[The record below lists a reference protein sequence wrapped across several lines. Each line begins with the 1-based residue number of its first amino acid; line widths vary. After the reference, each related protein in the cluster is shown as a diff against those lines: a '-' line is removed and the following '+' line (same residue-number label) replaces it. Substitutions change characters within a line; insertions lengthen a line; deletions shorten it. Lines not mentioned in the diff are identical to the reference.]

1 MPPTS
6 QLVPGGP
13 GDPAVAAVP
22 STLAHLAYHDPL
34 TGLPNRTQLA
44 ERLRDAL
51 RRTAAGG
58 GPVVLFS
65 IDLDDFKLVNDG
77 LGHAA
82 GDELLRQL
90 AARLST
96 VRRPGDVLARQGG
109 DEFILL
115 VELAEGDAA
124 TAAAGIGRRIT
135 EVLEAPFTLGEAELR
150 IGASVGAAL
159 HPGDADDAE
168 TLHRHA
174 DWAMYRAKENGGG
187 YAAYRP
193 GAADPLERL
202 SMAAALRRGLSEQAF
217 SVHYQPVYRLAD
229 RGMMGVEALVRW
241 NDPVRGPVSPAE
253 FIPVAEKTGVIHAV
267 GDWVLAEVCRQAV
280 AWQAEGLRP
289 NIGINVSP
297 RQLQR
302 PAFAEEF
309 SSSVLGAGLD
319 PSQIVVEL
327 TETAWMV
334 DAARTLRAL
343 DRLAETGFVVALDD
357 FGAGYSSLAR
367 LRRLPVGIIK
377 IDRAFLVDLP
387 GDPQAVA
394 IVEAILALAG
404 ACGCDVVCE
413 GVETEPQIAFLIER
427 GCRLAQ
433 GFGLARPEPAAAVTQ
448 RLRAELVDARRS
460 SARHLRA
467 AAPTH

>member
-1 MPPTS
+1 MCGNVPPTT
-6 QLVPGGP
+6 QLLPAGPGGP
-13 GDPAVAAVP
+13 ALRTVP
-22 STLAHLAYHDPL
+22 PTLAHLAYHDPL

-44 ERLRDAL
+44 ERLSTAL
-51 RRTAAGG
+51 PRTAPGG
-58 GPVVLFS
+58 GSVALLS

-82 GDELLRQL
+82 GDELLRQV
-90 AARLST
+90 AARLSS

-115 VELAEGDAA
+115 VELAAEGDA
-124 TAAAGIGRRIT
+124 
-135 EVLEAPFTLGEAELR
+135 
-150 IGASVGAAL
+150 AAL
-159 HPGDADDAE
+159 HPGDAEDAE

-174 DWAMYRAKENGGG
+174 DSAMYRAKESGGG
-187 YAAYRP
+187 FAAYLS

-253 FIPVAEKTGVIHAV
+253 FIPVAEKTGVIHAL

-280 AWQAEGLRP
+280 AWQAEGLGP

-309 SSSVLGAGLD
+309 ASSVLGAGLD
-319 PSQIVVEL
+319 PGQIVVEL

-334 DAARTLRAL
+334 EAARTLRAL
-343 DRLAETGFVVALDD
+343 DRLAEVGFVVALDD

-413 GVETEPQIAFLIER
+413 GVETEPQIAFLRER

-433 GFGLARPEPAAAVTQ
+433 GFALARPESAESATA
-448 RLRAELVDARRS
+448 RLRRELVAGRRTEGPHL
-460 SARHLRA
+460 RHLGHA
-467 AAPTH
+467 G

>member
-1 MPPTS
+1 M
-6 QLVPGGP
+6 
-13 GDPAVAAVP
+13 
-22 STLAHLAYHDPL
+22 
-34 TGLPNRTQLA
+34 
-44 ERLRDAL
+44 
-51 RRTAAGG
+51 
-58 GPVVLFS
+58 VLLS

-96 VRRPGDVLARQGG
+96 GRRPGDVLARQGD

-115 VELAEGDAA
+115 VELAAEGDAA
-124 TAAAGIGRRIT
+124 T
-135 EVLEAPFTLGEAELR
+135 
-150 IGASVGAAL
+150 
-159 HPGDADDAE
+159 AE

-174 DWAMYRAKENGGG
+174 DSAMYRAKENGGG
-187 YAAYRP
+187 FAAYRP
-193 GAADPLERL
+193 GTADPLERL
-202 SMAAALRRGLSEQAF
+202 SMAAALRRGLSERAF

-229 RGMMGVEALVRW
+229 RGMMGIEALVRW
-241 NDPVRGPVSPAE
+241 NDAAWGPVSPAE
-253 FIPVAEKTGVIHAV
+253 FIPVAEKTGVIHAL

-309 SSSVLGAGLD
+309 ASSVLGAGLD
-319 PSQIVVEL
+319 PGQIVVEL

-387 GDPQAVA
+387 DDPQAVA

-413 GVETEPQIAFLIER
+413 GVEIEPQIAFLTER

-460 SARHLRA
+460 SAPHLRA
-467 AAPTH
+467 AAPAA